1 MSSKKVCIKELAFAI
16 GLTSLASLT
25 GATQTDLLGDKRDYL
40 ASAMGTIFC
49 DGEIR
54 GSAAHISIELTKPQE
69 KSVLISAAHIL
80 FEKETGRTFNSCQY
94 RPQNNRFSSP
104 DIESVSTIH
113 YKISMVDKILQ
124 AENDIVFL
132 TLSKR
137 LHQPTLE
144 ISKQSVNRKSQLTLI
159 AYSAYLD
166 RIIPS
171 DVCKP
176 IKTLQP
182 ISKKLL
188 LHDCKAEAGTSGG
201 AIVHTGSGK
210 IVAIHGGAL
219 VFDQTSFE
227 SGSNDSNPS
236 LERYQVPAEK
246 LINQGRIIDSELI
259 SDLESFISANN
270 KHQ

>member
-1 MSSKKVCIKELAFAI
+1 MSNKKPCIKGLAFAI
-16 GLTSLASLT
+16 GLTWLASLT
-25 GATQTDLLGDKRDYL
+25 GATETDLLGDKRNYL
-40 ASAMGTIFC
+40 ASAMGTIVC

-54 GSAAHISIELTKPQE
+54 GSAANISIELTKPQE

-80 FEKETGRTFNSCQY
+80 FEKETGRAFNSCQY
-94 RPQNNRFSSP
+94 RPQNKRFASS
-104 DIESVSTIH
+104 DIESISTIN
-113 YKISMVDKILQ
+113 YKTSVVDKILQ

-137 LHQPTLE
+137 LQQPALE
-144 ISKQSVNRKSQLTLI
+144 LSKQSVNNKSQLTLI

-166 RIIPS
+166 RIILS

-176 IKTLQP
+176 VKTLQP

-188 LHDCKAEAGTSGG
+188 LHDCKAQAGTSGG
-201 AIVHTGSGK
+201 AIVDTGSGK

-219 VFDQTSFE
+219 VFDQTSLK
-227 SGSNDSNPS
+227 GDSNDSIPP

-246 LINQGRIIDSELI
+246 LINQGRLVDSELI
-259 SDLESFISANN
+259 TDLEAFTDARF
-270 KHQ
+270 